1 MPARLLAA
9 LPAEKA
15 DRFKRMQNT
24 DVETSAF
31 FQMVALPSWFRFV
44 PVSPAGSRKTEHGNG
59 IGG

>member
-31 FQMVALPSWFRFV
+31 FQMVALPS
-44 PVSPAGSRKTEHGNG
+44 
-59 IGG
+59 